1 MCLSFFSLFG
11 CQITGYRFLRDE
23 TGNLIIPKES
33 YKLYKQ
39 LSSCKPIEGKFL
51 EVERNRY
58 KNETE
63 LNDMIIFY
71 KDGKIKEYSANENGV
86 PKFNRFSE
94 GMYCVDGNKILIEFF
109 YPTHST
115 SKTYTS
121 IIHGGVINNN
131 EIILKRFNDI
141 ITLKKME

>member
-51 EVERNRY
+51 EINRNRE

-63 LNDMIIFY
+63 KSDLLVFHKNKQLKLYGSDKVGNPIFNNY
-71 KDGKIKEYSANENGV
+71 V
-86 PKFNRFSE
+86 Q

-109 YPTHST
+109 YPTHGG